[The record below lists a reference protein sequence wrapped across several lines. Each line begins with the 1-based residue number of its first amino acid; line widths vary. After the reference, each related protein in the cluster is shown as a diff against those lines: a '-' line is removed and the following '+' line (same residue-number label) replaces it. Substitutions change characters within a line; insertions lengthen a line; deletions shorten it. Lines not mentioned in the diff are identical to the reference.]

1 MSNKIKIELQDI
13 KLVKNLLELL
23 EMHFENLPIDLQN
36 KLKEI
41 EETGLND
48 FKAEDFELMYPNA
61 DYSKLDFSIDF
72 SSRKV
77 LLSVNKILKKV
88 TYYNDGVKIIYPE
101 HFYLRY
107 DGKTIIE
114 W

>member
-1 MSNKIKIELQDI
+1 MSNEIKIELKDI
-13 KLVKNLLELL
+13 ELIKNLIELL
-23 EMHFENLPIDLQN
+23 EIHFEDLPIDLQN

-48 FKAEDFELMYPNA
+48 FKTEYFELMYPNA
-61 DYSKLDFSIDF
+61 DYSKLDYSID
-72 SSRKV
+72 KV
-77 LLSVNKILKKV
+77 LSINKILKKV
-88 TYYNDGVKIIYPE
+88 VYYDDGVRTIYPE

>member
-1 MSNKIKIELQDI
+1 MSNEIKIELKD
-13 KLVKNLLELL
+13 
-23 EMHFENLPIDLQN
+23 
-36 KLKEI
+36 I

-48 FKAEDFELMYPNA
+48 FKTEDFELMYPNA
-61 DYSKLDFSIDF
+61 DYSKLDYSID
-72 SSRKV
+72 KV
-77 LLSVNKILKKV
+77 LSINKILKKV
-88 TYYNDGVKIIYPE
+88 VYYDDGVRTIYPE

>member
-13 KLVKNLLELL
+13 ELIKNLIELL

-48 FKAEDFELMYPNA
+48 FTADDFKLMYPNA

-72 SSRKV
+72 SSQKV

-88 TYYNDGVKIIYPE
+88 TYYNDGVKVIYPE
-101 HFYLRY
+101 YFYLRH